1 MPVYGLTGGIAS
13 GKSTVANLLRSKGA
27 VVIDA
32 DEVARELVAP
42 GEPALAEIAERFG
55 PPVLAADGTLD
66 RAALGRLIFSD
77 EAARR
82 DLNVILHPRI
92 FEAIRGRLAAIDP
105 AEPVFVEAA
114 LLAETYSQAAERL
127 SFAGMVVVDAPA
139 DLQIARLLAKG
150 LTREEAEL
158 RLAAQMSRED
168 RLSRATHVVDN
179 SGSHEQLRREVE
191 RVWMELRTAKA

>member
-42 GEPALAEIAERFG
+42 GHPALAEIAARFG
-55 PPVLAADGTLD
+55 PSVLSADGALD

-82 DLNVILHPRI
+82 DLNGILHPRI
-92 FEAIRGRLAAIDP
+92 FEAIRDRLATMDP
-105 AEPVFVEAA
+105 GAPVFVEAA

-127 SFAGMVVVDAPA
+127 SFAGLVVVDAPA
-139 DLQIARLLAKG
+139 ELQVERLLAKG
-150 LTREEAEL
+150 FTQQEAEL

-168 RLSRATHVVDN
+168 RLARATHVVHN
-179 SGSHEQLRREVE
+179 SGSLEELRRHVE
-191 RVWMELRTAKA
+191 RLWMELRTAGA

>member
-13 GKSTVANLLRSKGA
+13 GKSTVAKLLRARGA
-27 VVIDA
+27 DVIDA

-42 GEPALAEIAERFG
+42 GSPALAEIAARFG
-55 PPVLAADGTLD
+55 PPVLAADGSLD

-82 DLNVILHPRI
+82 DLNGILHPRI
-92 FEAIRGRLAAIDP
+92 FEAIRDRLTTIDP
-105 AEPVFVEAA
+105 AVPVFVEAA
-114 LLAETYSQAAERL
+114 LLAETYSQAAEKL
-127 SFAGMVVVDAPA
+127 AFAALLVVDAPE

-150 LTREEAEL
+150 FTRQEADL
-158 RLAAQMSRED
+158 RLGAQMSRRD